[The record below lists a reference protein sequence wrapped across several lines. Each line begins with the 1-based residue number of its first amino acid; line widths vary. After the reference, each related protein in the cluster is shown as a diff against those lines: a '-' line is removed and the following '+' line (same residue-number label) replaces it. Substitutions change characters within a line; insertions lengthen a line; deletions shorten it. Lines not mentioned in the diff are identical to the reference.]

1 MLFPSETLFAVDIEL
16 LEHSSKKCKLLSFTQ
31 FTVCFLESEFDEEN
45 ASKNACKY
53 IFKTT
58 GILTTEDRRPAECL

>member
-1 MLFPSETLFAVDIEL
+1 MKCFFRVKPFFAVDIEL
-16 LEHSSKKCKLLSFTQ
+16 LEHSSKNANYCTQ